1 MTPETAF
8 ATKDDLY
15 AVRDELRSEIRH
27 LSDRIDRMQLTL
39 IAGFLSMI
47 VACCSV
53 APSDHLRIDFDQH
66 LCITFRCV
74 SYDDVHVSL

>member
-1 MTPETAF
+1 MTPEMAF

-47 VACCSV
+47 VALLFSG
-53 APSDHLRIDFDQH
+53 AF
-66 LCITFRCV
+66 
-74 SYDDVHVSL
+74 